1 METFY
6 FVGIAIAVSVVFL
19 LILFLFIKGIVVV
32 MYVSGMLSILIGL
45 FLFATGLEGLIL
57 GVAVI
62 FNGAFWMTIASAVAR
77 TNQNEKNI
85 LELAETIKA
94 LKVSIDESKNS
105 LLS

>member
-6 FVGIAIAVSVVFL
+6 IVGIAIAVSVVFL

-32 MYVSGMLSILIGL
+32 MYVSGMLSIFIGL
-45 FLFATGLEGLIL
+45 YLFTTGLDGLII

-77 TNQNEKNI
+77 TKENDKKINDLIVLINE
-85 LELAETIKA
+85 
-94 LKVSIDESKNS
+94 LKESKVE
-105 LLS
+105 L

>member
-45 FLFATGLEGLIL
+45 YLFATGLEGLII

-77 TNQNEKNI
+77 TTENEMGIN
-85 LELAETIKA
+85 ELFVAINEFN
-94 LKVSIDESKNS
+94 ESKIE
-105 LLS
+105 L

>member
-6 FVGIAIAVSVVFL
+6 FVGIAIAVSVVLL

-45 FLFATGLEGLIL
+45 FFFTTGLEGLIL
-57 GVAVI
+57 GIAII

-77 TNQNEKNI
+77 TTQNEKNI
-85 LELAETIKA
+85 LELYEVIKE
-94 LKVSIDESKNS
+94 LKASSDS
-105 LLS
+105 

>member
-1 METFY
+1 MEAFY
-6 FVGIAIAVSVVFL
+6 FIGIAIAVSVVFL

-45 FLFATGLEGLIL
+45 YLFTTGLEGLIL

-77 TNQNEKNI
+77 TTQNEKNI
-85 LELAETIKA
+85 LELSDAVKA
-94 LKVSIDESKNS
+94 LKDSNAGNN
-105 LLS
+105 L